1 MQKAVQLFLKE
12 KQFHPV
18 VLEQGNYYVRLMEQ
32 EIAVIHV
39 FRANELALKSW
50 QHMNEE
56 RQRAASEILAWFR
69 GSLSDSDNVGF
80 VPIRFLDL
88 VIVQDE
94 VSEYLRNLADM
105 IEGIWFISE
114 QNRQIYVFERQST
127 KYFGIYEELQAYISQ
142 ISWTH
147 TSAGDARQM
156 FTMLSPVTLV
166 MVILNIMV
174 YCLAAFY
181 GDVYDAGYMYS
192 IGAITFDS
200 IFIKGEYYRLF
211 SSMFLHFGLPHL
223 VNNMISLICLGTML
237 ERRMGSVRYGILYL
251 SSGLLAGL
259 TSVSVEY
266 YQVMH
271 LGEQSY
277 SVAAGAS
284 GAIFGVIGGL
294 IAVVLK
300 QKWQSRR
307 GQSEP
312 QISMRSILFMAFVSL
327 YQGFTTMGV
336 DNAAHVGGMI
346 FGFLLS
352 FLLACKR

>member
-1 MQKAVQLFLKE
+1 ML
-12 KQFHPV
+12 
-18 VLEQGNYYVRLMEQ
+18 
-32 EIAVIHV
+32 
-39 FRANELALKSW
+39 
-50 QHMNEE
+50 
-56 RQRAASEILAWFR
+56 
-69 GSLSDSDNVGF
+69 
-80 VPIRFLDL
+80 
-88 VIVQDE
+88 
-94 VSEYLRNLADM
+94 
-105 IEGIWFISE
+105 
-114 QNRQIYVFERQST
+114 
-127 KYFGIYEELQAYISQ
+127 
-142 ISWTH
+142 
-147 TSAGDARQM
+147 
-156 FTMLSPVTLV
+156 TMLGPVTLV
-166 MVILNIMV
+166 MVVLNIMV
-174 YCLAAFY
+174 YCLAAFH

-211 SSMFLHFGLPHL
+211 SSMFLHFGLSHL

-300 QKWQSRR
+300 QKWQSSR

>member
-1 MQKAVQLFLKE
+1 MQKAIQLFLIE
-12 KQFHPV
+12 KQFHPIT
-18 VLEQGNYYVRLMEQ
+18 LAQSNFYVKILEQ
-32 EIAVIHV
+32 EIAVIRI

-50 QHMNEE
+50 QHLNEE
-56 RQRAASEILAWFR
+56 RQNAAEQLMDWIRTNRPDIS
-69 GSLSDSDNVGF
+69 GMDDMQV
-80 VPIRFLDL
+80 RFLDL
-88 VIVQDE
+88 VVVQDE
-94 VSEYLRNLADM
+94 VSEYLRTMADM
-105 IEGIWFISE
+105 IEGIWFIAE
-114 QNRQIYVFERQST
+114 QSRQIYVFERQST
-127 KYFGIYEELQAYISQ
+127 NYFGLYEELQNAIGQLSFA
-142 ISWTH
+142 H
-147 TSAGDARQM
+147 TSAGEFRQM
-156 FTMLSPVTLV
+156 LALVRPVTLV
-166 MVILNIMV
+166 LVVLNIIV

-192 IGAITFDS
+192 IGAVTFDS
-200 IFIKGEYYRLF
+200 IFVKGEYYRLF
-211 SSMFLHFGLPHL
+211 SSMFLHFGLAHL
-223 VNNMISLICLGTML
+223 TNNMISLICLGTML
-237 ERRMGSVRYGILYL
+237 ERRMGSLRYGILYL

-259 TSVSVEY
+259 VSVSVEY
-266 YQVMH
+266 YQVMAM
-271 LGEQSY
+271 GDSSY

-307 GQSEP
+307 GRYEP
-312 QISMRSILFMAFVSL
+312 EISMRSLLFMAFVSL

>member
-1 MQKAVQLFLKE
+1 MQKAIQLFLKE
-12 KQFHPV
+12 KQFHV
-18 VLEQGNYYVRLMEQ
+18 VTLEQGDYYVKLME
-32 EIAVIHV
+32 EELAVIHI
-39 FRANELALKSW
+39 FRANELALKNW
-50 QHMNEE
+50 QHINEE
-56 RQRAASEILAWFR
+56 RQSAAAELVAWLQASQP
-69 GSLSDSDNVGF
+69 GAGIADS

-88 VIVQDE
+88 VMVQDE

-105 IEGIWFISE
+105 VEGIWFVSE

-127 KYFGIYEELQAYISQ
+127 KYFGIYEELQTYISQ
-142 ISWTH
+142 IFYTH
-147 TSAGDARQM
+147 TSAGGFRQM
-156 FTMLSPVTLV
+156 LVLVGPVTLT
-166 MVILNIMV
+166 MVILNILV
-174 YCLAAFY
+174 YCLATLN

-192 IGAITFDS
+192 IGAVTFDS
-200 IFIKGEYYRLF
+200 IFLKGEYYRLF
-211 SSMFLHFGLPHL
+211 SSMFLHFGLAHL
-223 VNNMISLICLGTML
+223 ANNMISLICLGTML
-237 ERRMGSVRYGILYL
+237 ERRMGSLRYGILYL

-259 TSVSVEY
+259 VSVSVEY
-266 YQVMH
+266 YQVMAMGH
-271 LGEQSY
+271 SSY

-307 GQSEP
+307 GQYEP
-312 QISMRSILFMAFVSL
+312 EISMRSLLFMAFVSL